1 MPAWIPAANADICVG
16 TRHISAANADT
27 RATNTDICAGSIDV
41 CAGNTYIQISAWAT
55 QIFVLAKQASVLA
68 VSVSAKDISV
78 LVTNTDICCLLV
90 LLFQYGSDLLDF
102 CFGLVGKMCLGIV
115 LGMIGGGVGVFVTC
129 ARSMF
134 GDHSELS

>member
-1 MPAWIPAANADICVG
+1 MGRSELKRASNVAEPHNHTC
-16 TRHISAANADT
+16 SAHSN
-27 RATNTDICAGSIDV
+27 C
-41 CAGNTYIQISAWAT
+41 
-55 QIFVLAKQASVLA
+55 KE
-68 VSVSAKDISV
+68 SV